1 MVRAIF
7 KNSEGSLRVQPKQ
20 TILDSAVRLF
30 SERGYAGTSI
40 ADIANASDV
49 QKSLIYYYF
58 QNKEAI
64 LEEILLEKLQALI
77 QQKKAY
83 LDDPVENHSK
93 IRSSVKAGLQFL
105 FDNYDIIKILISE
118 IILNKVKSQRIQA
131 QIKKLLS
138 LVDYADYNAAGKNTN
153 EFLFYLIYFCL
164 SPLISLLLTGKEL
177 QQELHLSNADF
188 VQYFRE
194 STSVMLDSPFFHLTE
209 AEKEYVSTELEL
221 FAEKIIDRDQAAAI
235 RSVQ

>member
-1 MVRAIF
+1 MVRKIF
-7 KNSEGSLRVQPKQ
+7 KNSEGGLRVQPKQ

-64 LEEILLEKLQALI
+64 LEEILLEKLQILI
-77 QQKKAY
+77 EEKKAY
-83 LDDPVENHSK
+83 LDDPVENATK

-105 FDNYDIIKILISE
+105 FDNDDIIKILISE

-131 QIKKLLS
+131 QIKQLFS
-138 LVDYADYNAAGKNTN
+138 LVDDGKIDAAGKDTN

-177 QQELHLSNADF
+177 QQELQLSRTDF
-188 VQYFRE
+188 AQYFRE
-194 STSVMLDSPFFHLTE
+194 SAGVSLSSPFFHLTE
-209 AEKEYVSTELEL
+209 PEKEYVLNELET
-221 FAEKIIDRDQAAAI
+221 FAMNIGDRE
-235 RSVQ
+235 

>member
-1 MVRAIF
+1 M
-7 KNSEGSLRVQPKQ
+7 RVQPKQ

-77 QQKKAY
+77 EQKKAY
-83 LDDPVENHSK
+83 FDDPVENDAK
-93 IRSSVKAGLQFL
+93 IRLSVKAGLQFL
-105 FDNYDIIKILISE
+105 LDNYDIIKILISE

-138 LVDYADYNAAGKNTN
+138 LVDYAEYDAAGKNTDA
-153 EFLFYLIYFCL
+153 FLFYLIYFCL

-235 RSVQ
+235 RSVQQ